1 MKRPVPLVLLAGAI
15 IGLLVFRRDPAP
27 PVTLPTP
34 PASAIPATTAALPK
48 PAPAADEVA
57 PVSPSAP
64 ATATA
69 TPESLSAEITRA
81 LRSGSAAERDH
92 AFNVLLPRLIAEDPA
107 AAGHLALAWEPG
119 PLRDEF
125 LRHVIR
131 LWSSTDIG
139 GTVTWLVSLLDEPD
153 RLTAATAAT
162 AQVAQSDPA
171 GAIELSALLR
181 TNVEDGSLERLA
193 QLWTEEKPREAQ
205 AWIVE
210 QPASAL
216 RDRLLARIAHVRA
229 QQEPAEAASLV
240 LNHLPPGDTRD
251 AALLNV
257 VRQWAVRD
265 PASATAW
272 VAQFPAGPLHTRA
285 LAELEIARKISP
297 PSR

>member
-1 MKRPVPLVLLAGAI
+1 MNRLLPILLLAAVITGVI
-15 IGLLVFRRDPAP
+15 IFRRDPVPPAML
-27 PVTLPTP
+27 PVT
-34 PASAIPATTAALPK
+34 PATAVQPTTAESPT
-48 PAPAADEVA
+48 PAPATYASA
-57 PVSPSAP
+57 TNPATPAP
-64 ATATA
+64 A
-69 TPESLSAEITRA
+69 ESLSNEITRA
-81 LRSGSAAERDH
+81 LRSGSPAERDH

-131 LWSSTDIG
+131 LWASADIG

-240 LNHLPPGDTRD
+240 LNHLAPGDTRD
-251 AALLNV
+251 AAFLNV

-285 LAELEIARKISP
+285 LAELDIARKISP
-297 PSR
+297 LSR